1 MTGASEVNPLPFI
14 VLVDS
19 DGAEPLKPERKIT
32 YYIKWLQVDFCK
44 KASMK
49 SVSEVQIRYLN
60 N

>member
-19 DGAEPLKPERKIT
+19 DGAEPLKPKKKIT
-32 YYIKWLQVDFCK
+32 YYIKKRLQVDFCK

-49 SVSEVQIRYLN
+49 SGSEV
-60 N
+60 